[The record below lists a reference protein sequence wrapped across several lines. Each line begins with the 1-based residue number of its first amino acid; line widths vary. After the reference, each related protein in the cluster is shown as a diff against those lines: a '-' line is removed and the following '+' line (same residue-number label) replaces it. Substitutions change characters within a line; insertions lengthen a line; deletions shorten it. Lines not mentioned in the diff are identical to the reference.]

1 MLTKDEMQHKID
13 YEIIVDCY
21 DEYEVSMGWYYYM
34 EETLKFP
41 FKAKAKLKKVDGS
54 VKLTEIQVTGLAADE
69 EGFMGNDF
77 DLEIL
82 TGGHF
87 SNIHYSQLSQIK
99 ADDETLEAFAIWEYW
114 NRKQR

>member
-21 DEYEVSMGWYYYM
+21 DEYEASMGWYYYM

-41 FKAKAKLKKVDGS
+41 FKAKAKLKKSDGS

>member
-1 MLTKDEMQHKID
+1 MLTKDEIQHKID

-82 TGGHF
+82 VGGYATD
-87 SNIHYSQLSQIK
+87 IAYTKLSDIK
-99 ADDETLEAFAIWEYW
+99 ADDQSLEAFAIWKYW